1 MPVNRGAG
9 SRRLYFFD
17 PPVLRQ
23 KKRLRRGFRNR
34 DFFKAVDYMMNMLS
48 GSFLSGILFPLYDM
62 ISYNDMFLVSVD
74 GACQTLM

>member
-1 MPVNRGAG
+1 
-9 SRRLYFFD
+9 
-17 PPVLRQ
+17 
-23 KKRLRRGFRNR
+23 
-34 DFFKAVDYMMNMLS
+34 MMNMLS